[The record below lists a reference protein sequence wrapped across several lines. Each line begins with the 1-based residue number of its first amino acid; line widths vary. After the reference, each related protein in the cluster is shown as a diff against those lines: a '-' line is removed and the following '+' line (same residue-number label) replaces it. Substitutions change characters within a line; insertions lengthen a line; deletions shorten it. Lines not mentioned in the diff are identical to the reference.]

1 MLALKHRQNKSQR
14 QRVVVF
20 AGSPVSEDEETLVR
34 LGKKLKKNNVAVD
47 VVAFANIEE
56 NEAKLQARRPKRT
69 SPSSPLLRLT
79 RSRAAPG
86 VRERGEQQQQQ
97 QPGHRAARRA
107 GAVRRAHWVRVR
119 SRIGWLS

>member
-20 AGSPVSEDEETLVR
+20 AGSPVAEDEATLVR

-56 NEAKLQARRPKRT
+56 NEAKLQARHT
-69 SPSSPLLRLT
+69 SSIPQHYPLFPCSRSFG
-79 RSRAAPG
+79 SRAP
-86 VRERGEQQQQQ
+86 
-97 QPGHRAARRA
+97 ART
-107 GAVRRAHWVRVR
+107 RRLWRR
-119 SRIGWLS
+119 